1 MDRQPVLFVSHGA
14 PQLADA
20 VSKRLGADDVCK
32 QEQRGLGHGTWTP
45 LVHLFLEADIMEHKR
60 SDHLFHPELLINIT
74 AWEIG
79 DVGVQGVQEAVTHII
94 FKKFLSIIKKI
105 DNDK

>member
-32 QEQRGLGHGTWTP
+32 QEQRGLDHGSSNWKASGRMVNTGHGAVRTTSSVTP
-45 LVHLFLEADIMEHKR
+45 PSNICASPVRPWVPMTIM
-60 SDHLFHPELLINIT
+60 SACFSP
-74 AWEIG
+74 AC
-79 DVGVQGVQEAVTHII
+79 
-94 FKKFLSIIKKI
+94 
-105 DNDK
+105 